1 MAFANLSN
9 EILISRLAEQSTGGG
24 TSINE
29 AVDMQN
35 FAGVMFLGNVGTT
48 GTALTLTAAGGAS
61 TTGFVN
67 LTSGT
72 HATTGGNDIAV
83 LDVYKPRH
91 RYVRCTA
98 STTAN
103 ARMSVFAIRY
113 GPRNLQ
119 SASTNATLVV
129 SPDT

>member
-1 MAFANLSN
+1 MPSANLSN
-9 EILISRLAEQSTGGG
+9 DILITRLAEQSTGGG

-35 FAGVMFLGNVGTT
+35 FAGVVFLGNVGTT

-61 TTGFVN
+61 TTGFDN
-67 LTSGT
+67 LTGGT
-72 HATTGGNDIAV
+72 HSTTGGNDIAV
-83 LDVYKPRH
+83 LDIYKPMQ

-113 GPRNLQ
+113 GARNLQ
-119 SASTNATLVV
+119 SSSTNATLVI

>member
-1 MAFANLSN
+1 MTGVNLSN
-9 EILISRLAEQSTGGG
+9 EVLITRLNEQSTGGG
-24 TSINE
+24 NSVNE

-35 FAGVMFLGNVGTT
+35 FTGVLFLGNVGTT
-48 GTALTLTAAGGAS
+48 GTALTLTAAHGAS

-67 LTSGT
+67 VTGGT
-72 HATTGGNDIAV
+72 HSTTGGNDIAV
-83 LDVYKPRH
+83 LDVYKPRK

-103 ARMSVFAIRY
+103 ARMSVFAVRY

-119 SASTNATLVV
+119 SSSTNATLVV